1 MLIKTV
7 FNAWDSHYSVMGR
20 NFAIAILYKSLGILA
35 NGISYRNGRN
45 QAFDILYKDSKYE
58 KLKNLVTY

>member
-20 NFAIAILYKSLGILA
+20 NFAIAIPYKSLGILA
-35 NGISYRNGRN
+35 KRISYRNGHN
-45 QAFDILYKDSKYE
+45 QAFDILYKDSRYK